1 MKSYQIE
8 RERMVK
14 TQIARRGIKDQRVLS
29 ATRSVPRHLFLP
41 AGARDW
47 AYADGPIRIGCG
59 QTISQPYIVA
69 LMTELLDVKSDHRV
83 LDVGTGSGYQAAI
96 LGMLAA
102 EVHSIERHPE
112 LAASATERLAAL
124 GFNNVTVHV
133 GDGTQ
138 GLESMAP
145 YDRIL
150 VAAAAPSVPDPL
162 LNQLADGGR
171 LVIPVGSRF
180 SQTLEVWD
188 RSGEKYHRKSNIPVV
203 FVPLMGKNGWK
214 SN

>member
-1 MKSYQIE
+1 VKSFQDE
-8 RERMVK
+8 RERMVEN
-14 TQIARRGIKDQRVLS
+14 QIVKRGIRDKRVLS
-29 ATRSVPRHLFLP
+29 AMRSVPRHLFLP

-47 AYADGPIRIGCG
+47 AYVDGPLRIGCG

-69 LMTELLDVKSDHRV
+69 LMTELLDVKPDQRV

-96 LGMLAA
+96 LGTLAA

-112 LAASATERLAAL
+112 LAASAKEQLKTL

-162 LNQLADGGR
+162 LLQLTDGGR
-171 LVIPVGSRF
+171 LIIPIGSRF

-188 RSGEKYHRKSNIPVV
+188 RSGEKYHRKANIPVV
-203 FVPLMGKNGWK
+203 FVPLIGENGWNSK
-214 SN
+214 

>member
-8 RERMVK
+8 RERMVE

-29 ATRSVPRHLFLP
+29 AMRSVPRHLFLP

-47 AYADGPIRIGCG
+47 AYVDGPLRIGCG

-69 LMTELLDVKSDHRV
+69 LMTELLDVKPDQRV

-96 LGMLAA
+96 LGTLAA

-112 LAASATERLAAL
+112 LAASAKEQLKTL

-162 LNQLADGGR
+162 LLQLTDGGR
-171 LVIPVGSRF
+171 LIIPIGSRF

-188 RSGEKYHRKSNIPVV
+188 RSGEKYHRKANIPVV
-203 FVPLMGKNGWK
+203 FVPLIGENGWNSK
-214 SN
+214 

>member
-1 MKSYQIE
+1 MKSFQDE
-8 RERMVK
+8 RERMVEN
-14 TQIARRGIKDQRVLS
+14 QIVKRGIRDKRVLS
-29 ATRSVPRHLFLP
+29 AMRSVPRHLFLP

-47 AYADGPIRIGCG
+47 AYVDGPLRIGCG

-69 LMTELLDVKSDHRV
+69 LMTELLDVKPDQRV

-96 LGMLAA
+96 LGTLAA

-112 LAASATERLAAL
+112 LAASAKEQLKTL

-162 LNQLADGGR
+162 LLQLTDGGR
-171 LVIPVGSRF
+171 LIIPIGSRF

-188 RSGEKYHRKSNIPVV
+188 RSGEKYHRKANIPVV
-203 FVPLMGKNGWK
+203 FVPLIGENGWNSK
-214 SN
+214 